1 MLEFYCVVSTT
12 PKSKCCGLFLSR
24 YETSTFFG
32 KGTQIPTPLILRT
45 IFVEV
50 TTQALLHGGPADR
63 RTGGPTAGGGGGSLL
78 NSSPGLKKSGK
89 SKCVANHVDVQR
101 CYSSVFHR
109 MPPLRLGLDRAHAP
123 TSTWSA
129 LTLLGFYIV
138 KRLGMSAS
146 NIGAKRA
153 ALRTTRVFDSS
164 NEVHFTPPH
173 F

>member
-1 MLEFYCVVSTT
+1 MRRC
-12 PKSKCCGLFLSR
+12 
-24 YETSTFFG
+24 
-32 KGTQIPTPLILRT
+32 
-45 IFVEV
+45 
-50 TTQALLHGGPADR
+50 GGPAVVW
-63 RTGGPTAGGGGGSLL
+63 GGTAPKQL
-78 NSSPGLKKSGK
+78 PPPDSGK
-89 SKCVANHVDVQR
+89 SKCVANHADAQR

-109 MPPLRLGLDRAHAP
+109 MPPLLRLGLDHAHAP

-129 LTLLGFYIV
+129 LTFWGFYIV